1 MANWTRVRDHRVY
14 QLSQSV
20 DAALFLSSPLSADD
34 IAEFGA
40 DTITMATG
48 SRWRSDGVGST
59 NFEPLD
65 LGNIRVLS
73 PDDIMDGAAAKLPK
87 TEFVVYDDDHFYT
100 AGTVAESLIASGH
113 SVIFAC
119 PLPSIAAWTEY
130 TLDQCR
136 IVERL
141 VGLGA
146 DIRPNLKLEA
156 GCKFRNTLTGE
167 YVELNFSGMAFVGAR
182 APGNDL
188 CDTLKSVQGIGEI
201 SKAGDCVAPGI
212 IQAAVLSGHSTA
224 RRILKCGE
232 PSGIIRRDRVEI
244 DFPA

>member
-1 MANWTRVRDHRVY
+1 MPGLANWTRARDHRVY
-14 QLSQSV
+14 QLSQSG

-40 DTITMATG
+40 DTITVATG
-48 SRWRSDGVGST
+48 SRWRSDGVGSA

-87 TEFVVYDDDHFYT
+87 TEFVVYDDDHFYM
-100 AGTVAESLIASGH
+100 ADAVAESLIASGH
-113 SVIFAC
+113 SVIFVC
-119 PLPSIAAWTEY
+119 HLPSIAAWTEY

-156 GCKFRNTLTGE
+156 AASFATRLPANMWNSTSPAWRSSVRALRETISATPSNPFRE
-167 YVELNFSGMAFVGAR
+167 SAR
-182 APGNDL
+182 FPRRATALHRVLFRRRFCQVTPL
-188 CDTLKSVQGIGEI
+188 SVV
-201 SKAGDCVAPGI
+201 S
-212 IQAAVLSGHSTA
+212 
-224 RRILKCGE
+224 
-232 PSGIIRRDRVEI
+232 
-244 DFPA
+244 

>member
-1 MANWTRVRDHRVY
+1 MRDHRVY

-87 TEFVVYDDDHFYT
+87 TEFVVYDDDHFYM

-113 SVIFAC
+113 SVIFVC

-167 YVELNFSGMAFVGAR
+167 YVELNFSGMAFVGAC